1 LRAVLVGAGLTKV
14 DEHWDKGLT
23 ELMAEAS
30 LQALDSAGVSTVDA
44 VYVSNAFGQ
53 ILQEQSNIGAY
64 VAEELGMRG
73 VAASRFEAGGAS
85 GLVAVIAAVAAVSSG
100 LYKSVLVVGGEK
112 MSEATSEDYVSLLT
126 TEEPAETVASLG
138 VTQLAEAALL
148 YKEYLKRNRLEHEDV
163 AYFSVLSHEHSQT
176 APHAQYQ
183 FKITLDNVV
192 NSPIV
197 ADPIRRLETTAPAD
211 GAAAVIITSRET
223 ALKTDGYKA
232 VVSGIG
238 AATDYPSA
246 LDREDPLWLSSL
258 SLASQRALEMA
269 GRKVSELDF
278 LEVHDSYSLLS
289 PLSLEAIGLAE
300 AGEPCHL
307 ARKGWWTLS
316 GEVPV
321 NTFGG
326 LKGRGNP
333 VGASGLYAL
342 VESYLQLTGRAG
354 KNQVDHAKVGMVT
367 SMAGLGSLSA
377 AAVVEEWV

>member
-1 LRAVLVGAGLTKV
+1 MTKV
-14 DEHWDKGLT
+14 EEHWDKGLT

-53 ILQEQSNIGAY
+53 VLQEQSNIGAY
-64 VAEELGMRG
+64 LAEELGIRG
-73 VAASRFEAGGAS
+73 VSASRFEAGGAS
-85 GLVAVIAAVAAVSSG
+85 GLAAVIAAVAAVSSG

-112 MSEATSEDYVSLLT
+112 MSEATSEDFVSLLT
-126 TEEPAETVASLG
+126 TEESAESVAALG

-163 AYFSVLSHEHSQT
+163 AYFSVLGHEHSQT

-183 FKITLDNVV
+183 FRITLDNVV
-192 NSPIV
+192 NSPVV

-211 GAAAVIITSRET
+211 GAAAVLIASRET
-223 ALKTDGYKA
+223 ALKTDGYRA
-232 VVSGIG
+232 VVSGVG
-238 AATDYPSA
+238 AATDYLSPF
-246 LDREDPLWLSSL
+246 DREDPLWLSSL
-258 SLASQRALEMA
+258 SLASQRALELA

-278 LEVHDSYSLLS
+278 LEVHDSYSLLA
-289 PLSLEAIGLAE
+289 PLSLEAIGAAE

-316 GEVPV
+316 GEMPV

-354 KNQVDHAKVGMVT
+354 KNQVDGAKVGMVS
-367 SMAGLGSLSA
+367 SMAGLGSLA
-377 AAVVEEWV
+377 AAVVVEAWV

>member
-1 LRAVLVGAGLTKV
+1 MRAVLVGAGLTKV

-246 LDREDPLWLSSL
+246 LDR
-258 SLASQRALEMA
+258 
-269 GRKVSELDF
+269 
-278 LEVHDSYSLLS
+278 
-289 PLSLEAIGLAE
+289 
-300 AGEPCHL
+300 
-307 ARKGWWTLS
+307 
-316 GEVPV
+316 
-321 NTFGG
+321 
-326 LKGRGNP
+326 
-333 VGASGLYAL
+333 
-342 VESYLQLTGRAG
+342 
-354 KNQVDHAKVGMVT
+354 
-367 SMAGLGSLSA
+367 
-377 AAVVEEWV
+377 

>member
-1 LRAVLVGAGLTKV
+1 MRAALVGAGLTKV
-14 DEHWDKGLT
+14 EEHWDKGLT

-30 LQALDSAGVSTVDA
+30 VQALDSAGISAVDA
-44 VYVSNAFGQ
+44 VYVSNTFGQ
-53 ILQEQSNIGAY
+53 VLQEQSNIGAY
-64 VAEELGMRG
+64 LAEELGIRG
-73 VAASRFEAGGAS
+73 VAASRVEAGGAS
-85 GLVAVIAAVAAVSSG
+85 GLAAAIAAVAAVSSG

-126 TEEPAETVASLG
+126 TEEPAETVAALG

-176 APHAQYQ
+176 VPHAQYQ
-183 FKITLDNVV
+183 FKITLDTVV
-192 NSPIV
+192 NSPSV
-197 ADPIRRLETTAPAD
+197 AEPIRRLETTAPAD
-211 GAAAVIITSRET
+211 GAAAVVITSLET
-223 ALKTDGYKA
+223 AQKTDGYKA

-238 AATDYPSA
+238 AATDYLSPF
-246 LDREDPLWLSSL
+246 DREDPLWLRSL

-269 GRKVSELDF
+269 GRKVSDLDF
-278 LEVHDSYSLLS
+278 VEVHDSYSLLT

-300 AGEPCHL
+300 AGESCHL
-307 ARKGWWTLS
+307 ARKGRWSLS

-342 VESYLQLTGRAG
+342 VESFLQLSGRAG
-354 KNQVDHAKVGMVT
+354 KNQVDGAKAGLVS
-367 SMAGLGSLSA
+367 SMAGLGSFSA
-377 AAVVEEWV
+377 VAVVEEWV

>member
-1 LRAVLVGAGLTKV
+1 MRAALVGAGLTKV
-14 DEHWDKGLT
+14 EEHWDKGLT

-30 LQALDSAGVSTVDA
+30 VQALDSAGISAVDA
-44 VYVSNAFGQ
+44 VYVSNTFGQ
-53 ILQEQSNIGAY
+53 VLQEQSNIGAY
-64 VAEELGMRG
+64 LAEELGIRG
-73 VAASRFEAGGAS
+73 VAASRVEAGGAS
-85 GLVAVIAAVAAVSSG
+85 GLAAAIAAVAAVSSG

-126 TEEPAETVASLG
+126 TEEPAETVAALG

-183 FKITLDNVV
+183 FKITLDTVV
-192 NSPIV
+192 NSPSV
-197 ADPIRRLETTAPAD
+197 AEPIRRLETTAPAD
-211 GAAAVIITSRET
+211 GAAAVVITSLET
-223 ALKTDGYKA
+223 AQKTDGYKA

-238 AATDYPSA
+238 AATDYLSPF
-246 LDREDPLWLSSL
+246 DREDPLWLRSL

-269 GRKVSELDF
+269 GRKVSDLDF
-278 LEVHDSYSLLS
+278 VEVHDSYSLLT

-300 AGEPCHL
+300 AGESCHL
-307 ARKGWWTLS
+307 ARKGRWSLS

-342 VESYLQLTGRAG
+342 VESFLQLSGRAG
-354 KNQVDHAKVGMVT
+354 KNQVDGAKAGLVS
-367 SMAGLGSLSA
+367 SMAGLGSFSA
-377 AAVVEEWV
+377 VAVVEEWV